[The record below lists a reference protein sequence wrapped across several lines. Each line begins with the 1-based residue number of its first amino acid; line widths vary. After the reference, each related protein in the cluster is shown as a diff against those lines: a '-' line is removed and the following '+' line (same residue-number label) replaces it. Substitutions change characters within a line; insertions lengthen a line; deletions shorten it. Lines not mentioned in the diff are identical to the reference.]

1 MAEQFALT
9 ESILTSIKKLLGMEE
24 DYVAFDTDIILLIND
39 ALFSA
44 NQLGIGPAE
53 GFEIADKDAIWSDF
67 IGARKDLAGVKK
79 YVFQKV
85 RLAWDPPQA
94 GYLVE
99 AIKEQMKESEV
110 RLNIQVEG
118 GN

>member
-1 MAEQFALT
+1 MAEPFILT
-9 ESILTSIKKLLGMEE
+9 ESILTGIKKLLGMED

-44 NQLGIGPAE
+44 NQLGLGPAE
-53 GFEIADKDAIWSDF
+53 GFEITGKAETWSDF
-67 IGARKDLAGVKK
+67 IGARKDLAGIKK
-79 YVFQKV
+79 YVYQKV
-85 RLAWDPPQA
+85 KLAWDPPQA

-99 AIKEQMKESEV
+99 AMKEQIKESEV

-118 GN
+118 GI

>member
-1 MAEQFALT
+1 MAEPFVLT

-53 GFEIADKDAIWSDF
+53 GFEISDEAAVWSDF

-79 YVFQKV
+79 YVYQKV
-85 RLAWDPPQA
+85 KLAWDPPQA

-99 AIKEQMKESEV
+99 AMKEQIKESEV

-118 GN
+118 GI

>member
-1 MAEQFALT
+1 MAEPFVLT
-9 ESILTSIKKLLGMEE
+9 ESILTGIKKLLGMEE

-44 NQLGIGPAE
+44 NQFGLGPAE
-53 GFEIADKDAIWSDF
+53 GFEITGKAETGSDF
-67 IGARKDLAGVKK
+67 IGERKDLAGVKK

-85 RLAWDPPQA
+85 KLAWDPPQA

-99 AIKEQMKESEV
+99 SIKEQIKESEV
-110 RLNIQVEG
+110 RLNWQAEG
-118 GN
+118 GI